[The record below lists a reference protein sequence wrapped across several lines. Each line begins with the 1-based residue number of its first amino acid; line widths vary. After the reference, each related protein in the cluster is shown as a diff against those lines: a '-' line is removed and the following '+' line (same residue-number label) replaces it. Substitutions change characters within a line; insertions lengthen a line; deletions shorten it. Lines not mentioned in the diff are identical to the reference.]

1 MSPLRPLRSVLIAD
15 PSPYNAD
22 SLAAVLALSGYR
34 ALTAH
39 TAADAFALAAIDP
52 PDVVITEAGFPDG
65 DGFALAGRLVI
76 ALPAGPILVLLTSHS
91 GLGGRPRAAGFDH
104 HFEKPA
110 DMAKLVRVLGRARSI
125 RSGGALCT
133 FS

>member
-1 MSPLRPLRSVLIAD
+1 MSPLGALRSVLIAD
-15 PSPYNAD
+15 RCPDSAD
-22 SLAAVLALSGYR
+22 SLAAFLALSGER
-34 ALTAH
+34 PGVGH
-39 TAADAFALAAIDP
+39 TVADPLALAAIDR
-52 PDVVITEAGFPDG
+52 PDVVNTDSGFPDG
-65 DGFALAGRLVI
+65 DGFALAGRLI
-76 ALPAGPILVLLTSHS
+76 HALPARPALVVLPSHS
-91 GLGGRPRAAGFDH
+91 GPDGRPRAAGFDH